1 MCVACIDY
9 VANVFGCEAC
19 PRALCPAKIL
29 QPQSQHLAWE
39 GGTERALGK
48 LVPAAALAAFS
59 LFLQFFQLKELSW
72 YFSRFKAVT
81 LASEIPWICK
91 LCFSRV
97 PVFWYLSLTPCELG
111 DSYLLYE
118 TAEDQFC
125 IKRDNGH
132 SIFLKCSPVFASSC
146 QVLSWRPMEERW
158 SSRPRFTLLPCQVT
172 ECLAT
177 TAVGHSFAMETT
189 YNKPAI

>member
-1 MCVACIDY
+1 MSQGALPCQDIAASVTASCLRGWY
-9 VANVFGCEAC
+9 GKSPRETCTSSCTCCFLPFFAVFSAE
-19 PRALCPAKIL
+19 RIELIL
-29 QPQSQHLAWE
+29 
-39 GGTERALGK
+39 
-48 LVPAAALAAFS
+48 
-59 LFLQFFQLKELSW
+59 FQV
-72 YFSRFKAVT
+72 KAVT

-111 DSYLLYE
+111 GSYLLYE

-146 QVLSWRPMEERW
+146 QVLSWRPTEERW